1 MLSSSSFDQI
11 ARVLKYTVWKKKIP
25 SLALRSHDKGILNYD
40 DNEIINIL
48 TETLINFSSITAY
61 SRLTTFCKKNNRNQ
75 QQAKTYKSNWPLW
88 KQLCPVEGQVEF
100 ITDYQL
106 EDGVTLTETSYR
118 VSATCSDRW
127 P

>member
-25 SLALRSHDKGILNYD
+25 SLALRSHDKRLLNYD

-61 SRLTTFCKKNNRNQ
+61 SRLTTFCKKI
-75 QQAKTYKSNWPLW
+75 TEISNELR
-88 KQLCPVEGQVEF
+88 LIRVIGL
-100 ITDYQL
+100 Y
-106 EDGVTLTETSYR
+106 GNSY
-118 VSATCSDRW
+118 VLSKGKWNSLLIIN
-127 P
+127 